1 MKKKLQK
8 VIGVLSIMKDFN
20 MKPNFSE
27 LERMYGID
35 RHTIKKYYENGGIPE
50 RKKFK
55 RVSKWDPLFDVI
67 ISLADVPG
75 SYLMSIFQVL
85 NYEYNGNLPGNY
97 NSFKA
102 YAYRRGIKCTP
113 ADQAP
118 HVYYETEPG
127 EQLQCDWKENLK
139 IHSADGEVYEF
150 NVFSATLGY
159 SRKHV
164 FIYSVGK
171 TEDDFIRCVLET
183 FRRLG
188 GLTQILKT
196 DNMSAIVSLRN
207 GNRKI
212 HSRVE

>member
-75 SYLMSIFQVL
+75 SYLMSK
-85 NYEYNGNLPGNY
+85 
-97 NSFKA
+97 SRS
-102 YAYRRGIKCTP
+102 RRFHSVWTP
-113 ADQAP
+113 FDIP
-118 HVYYETEPG
+118 
-127 EQLQCDWKENLK
+127 
-139 IHSADGEVYEF
+139 F
-150 NVFSATLGY
+150 
-159 SRKHV
+159 
-164 FIYSVGK
+164 
-171 TEDDFIRCVLET
+171 
-183 FRRLG
+183 
-188 GLTQILKT
+188 
-196 DNMSAIVSLRN
+196 LRN
-207 GNRKI
+207 TEIGKKQQFWAGPPVNRLVPKI
-212 HSRVE
+212 I